1 MFTRLT
7 LTDLPAPLRGPVIVD
22 DLGRPRFWA
31 VAWSVLALNDTA
43 PATKEKRLRYLESL
57 YAHSDRKFG
66 LGSLDSSL
74 SLLDM
79 DRLSR
84 ILETWFI
91 SIANQPKQSSSDEA
105 RWQTGYEFVKFV
117 VSWKVRSPVS
127 NGHLKGLQSSL
138 DRLTHLYKQLR
149 VQKPRQA
156 DRVRSLP
163 ANIVQS
169 LYEHLDPSSKA
180 NPFTRN
186 HTLWLV
192 YASFILLL
200 HQGLRR
206 GELLLLSLDAI
217 KSGFD
222 SERNQE
228 RFWINIQSNPYE
240 DEDSDPR
247 FTRPSIKTDHSI
259 RQLPV
264 SSAVVHIVQS
274 YVDNYRGRPGHSFLL
289 NSQKGHPLST
299 ESLTKIFV
307 KACLGLPKD
316 IQAQIKAHLGRPN
329 ITPHDLRHT
338 CAVIRLNQLLG
349 QGDSMDE
356 ATQKLRTFFGW
367 TRASTMPLKYAA
379 AVFDNRLTSVWSEKF
394 DSQIEVLRALS

>member
-127 NGHLKGLQSSL
+127 NVHLKGLQSSL

-186 HTLWLV
+186 HTRWLV

-206 GELLLLSLDAI
+206 GELLLLPLDAI

-247 FTRPSIKTDHSI
+247 FGTRNPVGPVATVFPEFIARDGQERAAGGRQGGKRRVGAARRRNRGHGPARLDAPRPRATVADMVMKSGGAAGQATAIPCADRTQEKRAGPDRGI
-259 RQLPV
+259 RAVGV
-264 SSAVVHIVQS
+264 SDGS
-274 YVDNYRGRPGHSFLL
+274 P
-289 NSQKGHPLST
+289 
-299 ESLTKIFV
+299 
-307 KACLGLPKD
+307 
-316 IQAQIKAHLGRPN
+316 
-329 ITPHDLRHT
+329 
-338 CAVIRLNQLLG
+338 
-349 QGDSMDE
+349 
-356 ATQKLRTFFGW
+356 
-367 TRASTMPLKYAA
+367 
-379 AVFDNRLTSVWSEKF
+379 
-394 DSQIEVLRALS
+394 